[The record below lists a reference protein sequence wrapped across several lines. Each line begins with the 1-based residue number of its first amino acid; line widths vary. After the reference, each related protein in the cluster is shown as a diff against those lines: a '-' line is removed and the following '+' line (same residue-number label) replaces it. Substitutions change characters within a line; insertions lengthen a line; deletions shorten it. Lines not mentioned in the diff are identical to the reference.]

1 MSPVSHQ
8 AADGGA
14 GPSGPVS
21 PYQVLVFVLCFLI
34 VLIDGFDTQAVAF
47 AAPLLRHELGG
58 GHNALGLL
66 FSAGLLGGLF
76 GGLVFGPVGD
86 RLGRRP
92 ILVAALAIVA
102 VGTLATAAAHGAA
115 SLAALRFFTG
125 LGLGGAIPGVIAL
138 AAEYAPPGRRKLIV
152 SLVFSGFPLGAVVGS
167 LVSAWVLPHLGWR
180 AIFVIGGAAP
190 AVLLPLCWALL
201 PESLVHLRAK
211 TGSDTAAAR
220 IIARLGPQATL
231 ALGGDGDDHRGPRNA
246 IADLFREGR
255 AAGTALLW
263 LICFVSLLAT
273 YCTISWL
280 PTLVREAGLPL
291 STAVLAAGSI
301 NVGSVLGN
309 IALSRLGDRI
319 SPFLPIAVSFLLG
332 GLCVGFIGRATGS
345 SGEMLGVCLAAGAF
359 AVGAQLSITALIAA
373 YYPARLRATGV
384 GWSFGVGRLGGV
396 VGPMIA
402 GLLLAADI
410 GFDRLM
416 FIIGAIFIIAAGAV
430 VLLAR
435 TQGARALRP
444 VAEVAR

>member
-1 MSPVSHQ
+1 MSPDTQQ
-8 AADGGA
+8 ASGAAA
-14 GPSGPVS
+14 GPTGPVS

-47 AAPLLRHELGG
+47 AAPVLRHELGG

-66 FSAGLLGGLF
+66 FSAGLLGGLI

-102 VGTLATAAAHGAA
+102 AGTLATAAVHGAPA
-115 SLAALRFFTG
+115 LAALRFFTG

-180 AIFVIGGAAP
+180 AIFVIGAAAP
-190 AVLLPLCWALL
+190 AILLPLCFFLL
-201 PESLVHLRAK
+201 PESLAHLRARR
-211 TGSDTAAAR
+211 GSDQAAAR
-220 IIARLGPQATL
+220 IVARLGPQATR
-231 ALGGDGDDHRGPRNA
+231 ALGEDGSDHHAPRNT
-246 IADLFREGR
+246 IVDLFSEGR

-309 IALSRLGDRI
+309 IVLSRLGDRI
-319 SPFLPIAVSFLLG
+319 SPFRPIAASFLLG
-332 GLCVGFIGRATGS
+332 GLCVGLIGQATGS
-345 SGEMLGVCLAAGAF
+345 SGAMLGVCLAAGAF

-416 FIIGAIFIIAAGAV
+416 FVIGAIFVIAAAAV
-430 VLLAR
+430 MLLAR
-435 TQGARALRP
+435 TQGAPAVRP
-444 VAEVAR
+444 VAEGAR

>member
-1 MSPVSHQ
+1 MSPDSHE
-8 AADGGA
+8 AAEARAD
-14 GPSGPVS
+14 PTGPVS

-76 GGLVFGPVGD
+76 GGLAFGPVGD

-102 VGTLATAAAHGAA
+102 AGTLATAAAHGAPA
-115 SLAALRFFTG
+115 LATLRFLTG

-138 AAEYAPPGRRKLIV
+138 AAEYAPSGRRKLIV

-190 AVLLPLCWALL
+190 AVLLPVCWILL
-201 PESLVHLRAK
+201 PESLAHLRARH
-211 TGSDTAAAR
+211 GSAQAAAR
-220 IIARLGPQATL
+220 IIARLGPQASK
-231 ALGGDGDDHRGPRNA
+231 ALGEDAGDHRGPRNA
-246 IADLFREGR
+246 IVDLFSEGR

-291 STAVLAAGSI
+291 STAVLAAGAI

-309 IALSRLGDRI
+309 IVLSRLGDRI
-319 SPFLPIAVSFLLG
+319 SPFGPIAASFLLG
-332 GLCVGFIGRATGS
+332 GLCVGMIGMATGS

-359 AVGAQLSITALIAA
+359 AVGGQLSITALIAA

-384 GWSFGVGRLGGV
+384 GWSFGIGRLGGV

-410 GFDRLM
+410 GFGRLM
-416 FIIGAIFIIAAGAV
+416 FVIGAIFVVAAIAV
-430 VLLAR
+430 TLLAR
-435 TQGARALRP
+435 TQGARGLRP
-444 VAEVAR
+444 VVEGAR